1 MLIARFKPKLFLKS
15 ICLKSCKINSFR
27 KSDIQCYT
35 IFEFLYIFVNINVV
49 KVYSDT
55 FFFIHYLV
63 LEKYKKYS
71 KKLFRRFWS
80 KSYIPL
86 HALYNSSLQAKGFF
100 SVQLFPTMDSRLDRK
115 PLAYEISYNIC
126 YVSKNVT
133 GIARPKAWCTFCLP
147 KLHSCAI

>member
-1 MLIARFKPKLFLKS
+1 MIWFLDNLMLIARFKPKLFLKS
-15 ICLKSCKINSFR
+15 ICLKSCKINSLR

-71 KKLFRRFWS
+71 KQLFRRFWS

-86 HALYNSSLQAKGFF
+86 HAWYNSYLQAKGFF
-100 SVQLFPTMDSRLDRK
+100 FCSIVPHNGQPF
-115 PLAYEISYNIC
+115 
-126 YVSKNVT
+126 
-133 GIARPKAWCTFCLP
+133 GPKALS
-147 KLHSCAI
+147 LRN